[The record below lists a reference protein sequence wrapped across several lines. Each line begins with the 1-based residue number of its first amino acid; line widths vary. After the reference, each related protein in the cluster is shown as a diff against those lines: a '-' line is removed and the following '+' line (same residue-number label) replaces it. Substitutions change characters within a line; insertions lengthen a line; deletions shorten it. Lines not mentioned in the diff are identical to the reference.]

1 MLPSLEERGWGVR
14 SILYFYPMKFL
25 RQLKTG
31 MSSYIDAIKFIKDNR
46 LWHFF
51 IPPLLLSA
59 LILWGGYAL
68 ESTLKISDTIAEVA
82 TIRELM
88 TEMVNYFLLSS
99 VVVLAYEFRKY
110 LVFTLLSPVL
120 TNLSMKTEK
129 IITGNTYQFTRQ
141 QYWSDI
147 RRALRIAT
155 GNLIVQY
162 LILALWF
169 ILSTLIPSIKPATT
183 VFIFIVYSYFYG
195 FCLIDYVNERRRMN
209 IEQSVKFV
217 RENAGLAIGSGLIF
231 SGLFFIPYDIG
242 VIFAPVLGIVA
253 SCIALH
259 KEINLNKT

>member
-1 MLPSLEERGWGVR
+1 M
-14 SILYFYPMKFL
+14 
-25 RQLKTG
+25 T
-31 MSSYIDAIKFIKDNR
+31 SYIDAVKFIADNR
-46 LWHFF
+46 LWHYF

-68 ESTLKISDTIAEVA
+68 ENSLKISDSIKDVS

-88 TEMVNYFLLSS
+88 GEMVRYFLLSS
-99 VVVLAYEFRKY
+99 IVVLAYEFRKY
-110 LVFTLLSPVL
+110 MVFILLSPML
-120 TNLSMKTEK
+120 TSLSLKTEK
-129 IITGNTYQFTRQ
+129 LITGNTYTFTRQ

-162 LILALWF
+162 LILAVWF
-169 ILSTLIPSIKPATT
+169 ILATLIPSIKPATT

-195 FCLIDYVNERRRMN
+195 FCLIDYVNERRRLN

-231 SGLFFIPYDIG
+231 SGMFFIPYDIG
-242 VIFAPVLGIVA
+242 VIFAPVLGIIA
-253 SCIALH
+253 GCIGMH
-259 KEINLNKT
+259 KVVDLNKTVYAVRK